1 MKIIVTGGTGLV
13 GSEVIRSAI
22 KHQFITHI
30 YAVVRKPLDPKLAGN
45 PKVTQIIHDDFEKW
59 DEDRLI
65 RLFEHEGVQGC
76 IWSVTSPITPKDTG
90 LVDDSANR
98 SVNHRCV
105 GGWTNKFP
113 SLQESQRVNI
123 AMPHSAAE
131 TFSATLSPSSSA
143 IAQSKNKRGIAFRFI
158 YMSCT
163 GAEQNPFA
171 SLWYA
176 ADSRK
181 TKGAAEKGLFE
192 LADSRTPGSFE
203 AYAMRLGKV
212 LPGGQS
218 VYNLMSMG
226 SSTSIS
232 DTLVARCAINLVLDG
247 RTKEEGGR
255 VLENV
260 DCLGD
265 DWAQINSLSIE

>member
-30 YAVVRKPLDPKLAGN
+30 YAVVRKPLDPKLADN

-76 IWSVTSPITPKDTG
+76 IW
-90 LVDDSANR
+90 
-98 SVNHRCV
+98 CV

-265 DWAQINSLSIE
+265 DWAQINSLSIQ

>member
-1 MKIIVTGGTGLV
+1 MQLLT
-13 GSEVIRSAI
+13 EVS
-22 KHQFITHI
+22 
-30 YAVVRKPLDPKLAGN
+30 
-45 PKVTQIIHDDFEKW
+45 
-59 DEDRLI
+59 
-65 RLFEHEGVQGC
+65 
-76 IWSVTSPITPKDTG
+76 
-90 LVDDSANR
+90 
-98 SVNHRCV
+98 NHRCV